1 MWGFTRVGP
10 LLAVAVG
17 LDFLFRELPLP
28 LPLTFP
34 LALAGLRF
42 RLFPGLLVFAVTG
55 NVGINKSVGAGL
67 TPGSGTA
74 SGENRGGVA
83 LLSAIGRATRPAVDR
98 VAVTATIVVIR
109 ECFGT
114 SGTVFGGN
122 WGIAVVGGTRGVAW
136 VPAWDG
142 ESTIVFVFFGET
154 AGPAIGPGV
163 NKPIE
168 TEAVYAKGATE
179 DHAKVGKTHFIDVGG
194 VADGGEMR
202 EEVVE
207 EVVVLGE

>member
-28 LPLTFP
+28 LPLAFP

-42 RLFPGLLVFAVTG
+42 RLFPGLLVFAITG
-55 NVGINKSVGAGL
+55 SVINESVGAGL
-67 TPGSGTA
+67 TSGSGTT
-74 SGENRGGVA
+74 SGKNGGGVT
-83 LLSAIGRATRPAVDR
+83 LLSAIGRATWPAVNR
-98 VAVTATIVVIR
+98 VAVTATVIVIR
-109 ECFGT
+109 ECFGAG
-114 SGTVFGGN
+114 GTVFRGD
-122 WGIAVVGGTRGVAW
+122 WGIAVVGGTRGVAR

-142 ESTIVFVFFGET
+142 ESTIIFVFFGET
-154 AGPAIGPGV
+154 TGPTIGPGV
-163 NKPIE
+163 DKPIE
-168 TEAVYAKGATE
+168 TEAVYTKGATE
-179 DHAKVGKTHFIDVGG
+179 DHAKVGETHLIDVGG

-207 EVVVLGE
+207 EVVVLGK